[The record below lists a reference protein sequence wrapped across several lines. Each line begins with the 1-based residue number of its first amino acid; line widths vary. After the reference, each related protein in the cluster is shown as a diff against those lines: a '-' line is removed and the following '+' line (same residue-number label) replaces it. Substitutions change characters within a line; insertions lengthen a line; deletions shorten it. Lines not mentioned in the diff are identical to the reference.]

1 MPRWLLI
8 LQLACSVSLLATAT
22 EVLSQAPNPAIEY
35 ARAEDLIHGHQWD
48 AGIAALQPLL
58 KSDPSNPKILNL
70 AGLAFAGKGEA
81 NHAMEYFEAALKTAP
96 NFTPAL
102 KNLAIE
108 ETSLGRT
115 SAAEK
120 HLQTALQQSPGDPIV
135 NLYLAEILYE
145 KGEFRAAAD
154 HFRKGGTL
162 IARDPNMVAN
172 FAISEFKTGE
182 QEKALRDLEAV
193 QPEALNGSSAL
204 VVGVE
209 LAKADLCANALPF
222 LLQAQTLSP
231 RDTDIAYDAGICYLS
246 LKQDSE
252 AIGVLQKL
260 IDQGHETPELD
271 SAIAEAYEGDHQT
284 QRAVDALRRA
294 IAMSPDD
301 DDNYLNFAT
310 ICLDHQD
317 FQAAEKV
324 ISVGLGRHPRSARL
338 VFERGI
344 LNAMQDHYEAAE
356 RDFQLSADLAP
367 ESETGY
373 IGLGVTYLETGKAAE
388 AVPVLRRRLQE
399 HPDDAN
405 LNYLL
410 AEALVRS
417 GTQPGEPA
425 FLEAQT
431 RLQKSTQI
439 NPKLVEPHVSLG
451 SLYLRQEKVQEAV
464 EQFELARKIDPNSKA
479 ACAHLAVGYRRLGET
494 DKARSVLLELKAIND
509 RERGG
514 AKELNRP
521 PGQVADTKTRPP
533 SS

>member
-1 MPRWLLI
+1 MPRWLVI
-8 LQLACSVSLLATAT
+8 LQLACSISLPATAR
-22 EVLSQAPNPAIEY
+22 ELLSQAPNTAVSY
-35 ARAEDLIHGHQWD
+35 ARAEELIRGHQWD

-58 KSDPSNPKILNL
+58 KSDPSNTKMLNL
-70 AGLAFAGKGEA
+70 VGLAFAGKGDA
-81 NHAMEYFEAALKTAP
+81 DHAMEYFEAALKTAP

-108 ETSLGRT
+108 ETSLGKT

-120 HLQTALQQSPGDPIV
+120 HLKAALQQSPDDPIV

-145 KGEFRAAAD
+145 KGEFRSAAD

-172 FAISEFKTGE
+172 FAVSEFKTGE
-182 QEKALRDLEAV
+182 QEKALKDLEAV
-193 QPEALNGSSAL
+193 QPETLNGSSAL

-209 LAKADLCANALPF
+209 LAKADLCSKALPY
-222 LLQAQTLSP
+222 LLRAQTLSP
-231 RDTDIAYDAGICYLS
+231 QNTDIAYDAGICYLS
-246 LKQDSE
+246 LKEDSE

-260 IDQGHETPELD
+260 IDQGHETAETD
-271 SAIAEAYEGDHQT
+271 SAIAEAYEGNHET
-284 QRAVDALRRA
+284 QKAVDAFRRA

-324 ISVGLGRHPRSARL
+324 LSVALGRHPKSARL

-356 RDFQLSADLAP
+356 RDFQLSADLSP

-373 IGLGVTYLETGKAAE
+373 IGLGVTYLETGKAAQ
-388 AVPVLRRRLQE
+388 AVPVLRSRLRE
-399 HPDDAN
+399 HPDDAS

-410 AEALVRS
+410 AEALVR
-417 GTQPGEPA
+417 GGAQPGEPA
-425 FLEAQT
+425 FLEAET
-431 RLQKSTQI
+431 RLQESTKI
-439 NPKLVEPHVSLG
+439 DPSLVDPHVSLG

-479 ACAHLAVGYRRLGET
+479 ACAHLAVGYRRLGQTE
-494 DKARSVLLELKAIND
+494 KARSVLLDLKAIND

-514 AKELNRP
+514 VKEFSRP
-521 PGQVADTKTRPP
+521 GGQAADTKTQPP
-533 SS
+533 S